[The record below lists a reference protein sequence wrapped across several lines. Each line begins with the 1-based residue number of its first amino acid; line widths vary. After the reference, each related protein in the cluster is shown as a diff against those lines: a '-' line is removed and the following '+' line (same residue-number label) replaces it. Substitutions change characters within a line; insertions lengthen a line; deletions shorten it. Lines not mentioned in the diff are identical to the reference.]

1 MLEYE
6 TIITII
12 LNIILATTCSI
23 ALWTI
28 RRKTTPSA
36 TSFDFTL
43 GHTFFSQ
50 TLFSLTT
57 TVSTILQYHQQQHGN
72 SIGASI
78 CTDNNGANRN
88 NTTATIYITTTT
100 TSFTIAKQR
109 KVLWEHVVTATS
121 MMFLQNSFI
130 FITLTSVQQFLAVYF
145 PFKIKSWV
153 TRRRTNIFFSAAYTG
168 SMIFHVTIF
177 LTLGYGSVAYM
188 NAVGCGFWSM
198 SGVMVT
204 MYAALSFKLI
214 TRACTRT
221 FAAKSRTNNGQS
233 RTAGNFQ
240 DKKTVA
246 ILLFTCSGALCS
258 GIALLVKQQSG
269 YGMVVLIGQYMQWII
284 APSVFIFVNR
294 NVFKRHEQLGQGSNT
309 GHSTNHPESPKYVM
323 N

>member
-78 CTDNNGANRN
+78 STNNNDANRN

-100 TSFTIAKQR
+100 TSFMIAKQR

-153 TRRRTNIFFSAAYTG
+153 TRRRTNIFFAAAYTG
-168 SMIFHVTIF
+168 SMTVSYTH
-177 LTLGYGSVAYM
+177 LTLP
-188 NAVGCGFWSM
+188 
-198 SGVMVT
+198 T
-204 MYAALSFKLI
+204 
-214 TRACTRT
+214 
-221 FAAKSRTNNGQS
+221 
-233 RTAGNFQ
+233 
-240 DKKTVA
+240 
-246 ILLFTCSGALCS
+246 ILL
-258 GIALLVKQQSG
+258 V
-269 YGMVVLIGQYMQWII
+269 
-284 APSVFIFVNR
+284 
-294 NVFKRHEQLGQGSNT
+294 
-309 GHSTNHPESPKYVM
+309 
-323 N
+323 